1 MLHILVMLPPAF
13 HSLTIL
19 DKSVKVPLTFWENI
33 ETKAAF
39 VSIVDS
45 LLSEWISI
53 IQYFLSTY
61 FFSEE

>member
-1 MLHILVMLPPAF
+1 MLHILVTLPPAF

-45 LLSEWISI
+45 LLSE
-53 IQYFLSTY
+53 
-61 FFSEE
+61 